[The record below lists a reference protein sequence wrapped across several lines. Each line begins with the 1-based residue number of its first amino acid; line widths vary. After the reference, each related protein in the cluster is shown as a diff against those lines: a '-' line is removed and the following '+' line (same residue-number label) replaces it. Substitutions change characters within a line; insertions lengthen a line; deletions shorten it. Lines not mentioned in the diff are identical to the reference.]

1 MTGRCWA
8 SGAKARYQGKC
19 LFAALKRCA
28 TLRLP
33 AVVESHPSQRTR
45 RMGHP
50 TFVVLFI
57 ASVCTAQ
64 APAPAAAPTPTS
76 STTQAPATN
85 NAQAPAASSAPKPS
99 SEPEKTDVKP
109 RADAIYFH
117 ANIYTGV
124 PSNSPFGSTLREE
137 AIAVRG
143 DRIQAVGKN
152 VDVMKLKGPDT
163 EVVDLGGRF
172 VMPGFNDAHV
182 HLAAG
187 GLQKLTIDLTGVKTL
202 EEFRERVKARVEK
215 AKPDEWIV
223 GGGWD
228 ETLWPIPALP
238 SRWDLD
244 EISDGHPVFLDRV
257 DGHLAV
263 ANTRALQLAK
273 ITVASRDPE
282 GGKIDRDANGQPTGI
297 LRDTAQQAVRAA
309 IPQLTHDGRRHGIEV
324 ALADLAEHG
333 VTSAQD
339 YSPEWE
345 NFLIYQEL
353 EKEGKLTARIS
364 EWLPFD
370 DVVDELKVKRG
381 FQPQSDLMLHTGML
395 KGFMDGSLG
404 GHTAAL
410 MEPYTDDPK
419 NSGLPRYEQAKLND
433 MAKERVL
440 AGFQLGFH
448 AIGDKGVQMALDAFA
463 EAEKAAREQKVKAP
477 NGGSDF
483 RLRIEHAQITTPAQ
497 IARFKELKVI
507 ASVQPTQLLTDMR
520 WAQDR
525 LGAKRAA
532 NSYAW
537 ASFVSKGVT
546 LAFGTD
552 YPVEPVSPFRGLYAA
567 VTRKSE
573 NGKQEYYPE
582 QKLTM
587 DQAIAAYTTGS
598 AFAEFEEKEKGELA
612 PGMLADFIVL
622 DHDITAAS
630 AEKELATKVLLTVV
644 GGKPV
649 YKALAGQ

>member
-1 MTGRCWA
+1 RMTSAIQCRWSA
-8 SGAKARYQGKC
+8 WKM
-19 LFAALKRCA
+19 LPLAAF
-28 TLRLP
+28 P
-33 AVVESHPSQRTR
+33 VV
-45 RMGHP
+45 
-50 TFVVLFI
+50 FI
-57 ASVCTAQ
+57 AMVSTAQ
-64 APAPAAAPTPTS
+64 VPATS
-76 STTQAPATN
+76 SPQTSTPNKIQTVAPST
-85 NAQAPAASSAPKPS
+85 APSPKPS
-99 SEPEKTDVKP
+99 SESGKPDVKP
-109 RADAIYFH
+109 KADAIYFH

-124 PSNSPFGSTLREE
+124 ASNSPFSSTLREE

-152 VDVMKLKGPDT
+152 LDIMKLKGPDT

-182 HLAAG
+182 HLAEG

-202 EEFRERVKARVEK
+202 EELRERVKARVEK

-228 ETLWPIPALP
+228 ETLWPIPTLP
-238 SRWDLD
+238 SRWDID
-244 EISDGHPVFLDRV
+244 EVSDGHPVILARV
-257 DGHLAV
+257 DGHLAL
-263 ANTRALQLAK
+263 ANTRALQLAN
-273 ITVASRDPE
+273 ITLASRDPE

-297 LRDTAQQAVRAA
+297 LRDTAQQPVRAA
-309 IPQLTHDGRRHGIEV
+309 IPQLTHEARREGIEV
-324 ALADLAEHG
+324 ALADLAENG

-345 NFLIYQEL
+345 NFQIYEEL

-370 DVVDELKVKRG
+370 DVIDELKVKRG
-381 FQPQSDLMLHTGML
+381 FHPQSDLMLHSGML
-395 KGFMDGSLG
+395 KAFMDGSLG

-410 MEPYTDDPK
+410 MEPYADDPK
-419 NSGLPRYEQAKLND
+419 NSGLPRYEQAKLVE

-448 AIGDKGVQMALDAFA
+448 AIGDEGVQMALEAFA
-463 EAEKAAREQKVKAP
+463 EAEKAAREQKVKSP
-477 NGGSDF
+477 NGTSDF
-483 RLRIEHAQITTPAQ
+483 RLRIEHAQVTTPAQ

-507 ASVQPTQLLTDMR
+507 ASVQPSQLLTDMR

-537 ASFVSKGVT
+537 ASFLNKGVT

-552 YPVEPVSPFRGLYAA
+552 YPVEPLSPFRGLYAA

-573 NGKQEYYPE
+573 NGKQEYFPE

-612 PGMLADFIVL
+612 PGMLADFVVL
-622 DHDITAAS
+622 DRDITAVS

-644 GGKPV
+644 GGKTV
-649 YKALAGQ
+649 YETKSAGQ